1 MQCGWEMLK
10 TRTRC
15 VIGLVFV
22 AVANIGLA
30 SQETMVASLCDIVHS
45 PEKYDGR
52 RISFR
57 SHVESDGMHGAY
69 LAEPECNKGITFEKG
84 GRADWTELNR
94 VMDTIGTVGT
104 ARKSVE
110 ASWVGVIHVKGPVIS
125 FSADRISNI
134 TYQLSDGLRRKTK

>member
-1 MQCGWEMLK
+1 MLK
-10 TRTRC
+10 TGTRC

-22 AVANIGLA
+22 ASTGVVPAW
-30 SQETMVASLCDIVHS
+30 QETMVASLCDIVRT

-69 LAEPECNKGITFEKG
+69 LAEPGCDKGIAFERD

-94 VMDTIGTVGT
+94 IMDTVGTVGT

-110 ASWVGVIHVKGPVIS
+110 ASWIGVVHVKGPVIS
-125 FSADRISNI
+125 FSADSISNV
-134 TYQLSDGLRRKTK
+134 TYKLSDGLRRRAK